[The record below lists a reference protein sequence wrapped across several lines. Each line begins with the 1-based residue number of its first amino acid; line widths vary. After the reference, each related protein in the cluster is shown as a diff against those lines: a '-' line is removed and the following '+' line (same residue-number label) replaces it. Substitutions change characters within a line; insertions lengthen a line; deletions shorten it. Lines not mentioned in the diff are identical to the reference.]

1 METKVGMYSAP
12 HESVTVTHRPDL
24 FSFEF
29 DIELL
34 EMADDDDFRQVI
46 PQEFSQEFSQEKK
59 MLLLKA
65 SKNIRGRKVRNKN
78 AKTDSDVMKA
88 TRQGK
93 IDDLIRKNQI
103 NAVRNVR

>member
-12 HESVTVTHRPDL
+12 HESVTVTVTHRPNL
-24 FSFEF
+24 FGFEF
-29 DIELL
+29 DTELL

-46 PQEFSQEFSQEKK
+46 PQEFSQEKK